1 MERCV
6 CACPCLCMCV
16 HIYIYI
22 YIYMCVCVCF
32 NFTLDI
38 TVYWDQKM
46 LPVLYV
52 HKDTIVLKVQDNQQ
66 LVLKV
71 HTLTNKETSTALSV
85 LLVMKANSV
94 MDQVCF
100 ILYLIWIRQCT
111 IVLLIF
117 SVITQT
123 SVI

>member
-1 MERCV
+1 VCV
-6 CACPCLCMCV
+6 YVCLY
-16 HIYIYI
+16 IYIYI